1 MHLKGKV
8 RQNLFLVKLTN
19 CRGRFHKPIYALR
32 QAFTPNFY
40 EGLLRRNNLAQCV
53 RNWPS
58 EKKHALCILRMV
70 FMAGAGQYSGRTF
83 VSPEK
88 TAVQSPPQIFLFRP
102 NNINLQ
108 CMFEEIFHL
117 IGRVLSTS
125 QPRLGKSCMRQIYY
139 CMKRNVALEIGPMT
153 SQQPGA
159 ASLRVMKLTAGNYQ
173 RWLKSYNLS

>member
-58 EKKHALCILRMV
+58 EKKHALCILWMV

-108 CMFEEIFHL
+108 CLKKYFTLLDNSFNLATSTRKKLYATNLLLYEE
-117 IGRVLSTS
+117 
-125 QPRLGKSCMRQIYY
+125 
-139 CMKRNVALEIGPMT
+139 KR
-153 SQQPGA
+153 
-159 ASLRVMKLTAGNYQ
+159 SLRNWSYDVTATWSGISTRYEAYGWKLPEMTKK
-173 RWLKSYNLS
+173 L